1 MVKLKD
7 MKSIPIQDYLD
18 HEGIS
23 YTREHQQ
30 LRSVEHDSLVFSLKK
45 NLFYWN
51 SRQQSGDLGNFIAAW
66 HNLDK
71 NQAWRAWQTFS
82 EQYLGEAEHKK
93 AHYQS
98 EMNMA
103 QRKYHFD
110 WGRWPLESSRKARW
124 QAETYLITQR
134 GLNPDFVREMRN
146 KGVFVQALPRKNR
159 NQQGQLGPMLF
170 PWRDES
176 GKVVGADIQGTI
188 IDYQRY
194 PKRGTEKRSA
204 AGSNEQYGHSFT
216 TGNGADKLIIFE
228 APIDALSYA
237 QMHWETLQNENAT
250 LFSLS
255 GTKHEKVLPQLQ
267 RMMAINGQLP
277 HEVIGATDNDQ
288 AGHEVAKRIMSVDY
302 EQFTWQREIPSDSKD
317 WNDALKSEDFNVVE
331 LNSEQVRTSEMPS
344 EAALGEQQPDQ
355 SEPSSETPMEE
366 VVTRKEEIPPSRK
379 DRRRSKQRN
388 SKRRMSR
395 QERKDAIY
403 QRNEELI
410 HGALKR
416 VREYEDDPKEIKRYL
431 DFIAQGL
438 NYSAKNTRLIY
449 AQRPDA
455 TLVMG
460 YQQFQKH
467 GIQVNKG
474 ETGIRIYGEPE
485 ITKFIAL
492 SPVEEIKWSR
502 ATPEQRQAA
511 EAGKFE
517 TFEKKWYPHRIVFDI
532 KQTNAKE
539 ADLPKLLPNR
549 PITRETKRSDYELHQ
564 IYQVLKDFAQEHEI
578 SVYDQELSAIKLLSR
593 GKAMS
598 QEGIAK
604 GVFVRPRAENDK
616 PSIILRPDLPITDR
630 IGVLAHELGHASLH
644 VNTEK
649 HSHPRHIKE
658 LQAEMTSY
666 VVLKHL
672 GIEPGTVSER
682 YMSQW
687 TNGLEKLAAY
697 ADRPGNVIDEITL
710 ASTEITNY
718 LTRQLTNSRVELSQ
732 PAINKEKGLSR

>member
-1 MVKLKD
+1 M
-7 MKSIPIQDYLD
+7 
-18 HEGIS
+18 
-23 YTREHQQ
+23 
-30 LRSVEHDSLVFSLKK
+30 
-45 NLFYWN
+45 
-51 SRQQSGDLGNFIAAW
+51 
-66 HNLDK
+66 
-71 NQAWRAWQTFS
+71 
-82 EQYLGEAEHKK
+82 GEDEHKK

-98 EMNMA
+98 QMNVA
-103 QRKYHFD
+103 QRQYHFD
-110 WGRWPLESSRKARW
+110 WGRWPLESSHKARW

-146 KGVFVQALPRKNR
+146 RGVFVQTLPRKNR

-237 QMHWETLQNENAT
+237 QMHWETLQHENAT

-267 RMMAINGQLP
+267 RMLAINGQLP
-277 HEVIGATDNDQ
+277 HEVIVATDNDQ

-302 EQFTWQREIPSDSKD
+302 EQFTWRREIPTDSKD
-317 WNDALKSEDFNVVE
+317 WNDALKSQNLRVTE
-331 LNSEQVRTSEMPS
+331 LATEQVRAMDVPS
-344 EAALGEQQPDQ
+344 EATLGEQPRDLDLSPQTPEIGNDVD
-355 SEPSSETPMEE
+355 SETPTAE
-366 VVTRKEEIPPSRK
+366 VVTRQNEERRVIRKATKVPRKSRK
-379 DRRRSKQRN
+379 RDRSK
-388 SKRRMSR
+388 RMNR
-395 QERKDAIY
+395 QERKEAIY

-410 HGALKR
+410 HAALKR
-416 VREYEDDPKEIKRYL
+416 VREYEDNPQEIQRYL

-455 TLVMG
+455 TIVMG

-492 SPVEEIKWSR
+492 SPVEEIKWSI

-511 EAGKFE
+511 EDGKFE
-517 TFEKKWYPHRIVFDI
+517 TFEKKWYPHRTVFDI

-564 IYQVLKDFAQEHEI
+564 IYQVLKDFAKEHDI
-578 SVYDQELSAIKLLSR
+578 TIYDQDQSAIKLLSQGR
-593 GKAMS
+593 AMS
-598 QEGIAK
+598 RDGIAK
-604 GVFVRPRAENDK
+604 GVFVRPRSENDK
-616 PSIILRPDLPITDR
+616 PSIILRPDLPLTDR
-630 IGVLAHELGHASLH
+630 IGVLAHE
-644 VNTEK
+644 
-649 HSHPRHIKE
+649 
-658 LQAEMTSY
+658 Y
-666 VVLKHL
+666 
-672 GIEPGTVSER
+672 
-682 YMSQW
+682 
-687 TNGLEKLAAY
+687 
-697 ADRPGNVIDEITL
+697 
-710 ASTEITNY
+710 
-718 LTRQLTNSRVELSQ
+718 
-732 PAINKEKGLSR
+732 